1 MNVFLKILPYIISI
15 GGILIT
21 IGVYKA
27 KIGGLTDMCK
37 DLPDWR
43 SNIDVRVSILE
54 KNDENQAEILSRINE
69 NLIKISTTVSL
80 LIEDKL
86 KINK

>member
-1 MNVFLKILPYIISI
+1 MEIFLKILPYIISI
-15 GGILIT
+15 GGILIV

-43 SNIDVRVSILE
+43 SNMDVRVSLLD
-54 KNDENQAEILSRINE
+54 KNDENQSEILSRIND
-69 NLIKISTTVSL
+69 NLIKISTTVNL

-86 KINK
+86 KVTK